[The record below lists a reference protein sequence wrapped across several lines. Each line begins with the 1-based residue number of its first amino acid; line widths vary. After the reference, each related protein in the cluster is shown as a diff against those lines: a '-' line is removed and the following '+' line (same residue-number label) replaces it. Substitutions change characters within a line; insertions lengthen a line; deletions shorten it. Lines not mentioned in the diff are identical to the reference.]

1 MNLMV
6 ITSQK
11 SIIDT
16 FIKQKRNPNITLKI
30 VIKSQEKRVKEETSK
45 ERKTNNNKERRNY
58 KNNSRK
64 SI

>member
-45 ERKTNNNKERRNY
+45 ERKMNNNKE
-58 KNNSRK
+58 K
-64 SI
+64 